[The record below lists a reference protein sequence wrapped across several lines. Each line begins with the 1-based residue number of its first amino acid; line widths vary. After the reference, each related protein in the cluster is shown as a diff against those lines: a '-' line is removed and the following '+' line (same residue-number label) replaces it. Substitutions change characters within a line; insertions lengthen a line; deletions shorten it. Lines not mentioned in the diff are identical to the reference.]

1 MARPKKNDDRL
12 MAALTAKVGQIVT
25 GDDQP
30 SAPSPKAAR
39 PRKSTTA
46 AVAYMRC
53 SGLGQN
59 DGDTWDR
66 QQAAISKY
74 AKRAD
79 LVVADDDWFRD
90 VGVSGTKD
98 LDSRPGLAA
107 LLDRV
112 ENNGVRVVLVENA
125 TRLARDLLIGEVILA
140 QLRDAGCTVID
151 CDSGINLIDDS
162 DDPTRRLIRQVLGA
176 VAEFD
181 KRVTVLKLRA
191 ARDRKSRKI
200 GRRIEGRKAFGST
213 AGEAAVIARIREL
226 HRKPHNA
233 SRRSLAAI
241 AAVLNAEGFSTRTGA
256 QWAKS
261 TLHQIIGRG
270 LTVPGD
276 D

>member
-1 MARPKKNDDRL
+1 MGKPK
-12 MAALTAKVGQIVT
+12 G
-25 GDDQP
+25 
-30 SAPSPKAAR
+30 
-39 PRKSTTA
+39 KSGTP
-46 AVAYMRC
+46 AVAYLRC

-66 QQAAISKY
+66 QQAAIRKY
-74 AKRAD
+74 ASGAG
-79 LVVADDDWFRD
+79 LTVADDDWFRD

-151 CDSGINLIDDS
+151 CDSGTNLIDDS

-181 KRVTVLKLRA
+181 RRVTVLKLRA

-200 GRRIEGRKAFGST
+200 GRRVEGKKAYGSRP
-213 AGEAAVIARIREL
+213 GEAVVVARIREL
-226 HRKPHNA
+226 YRKPHNA
-233 SRRSLAAI
+233 PRRSLQEI
-241 AAVLNAEGFSTRTGA
+241 ADILNVENRPTRTGTP
-256 QWAKS
+256 WSKS
-261 TLHQIIGRG
+261 ALHAIISRG
-270 LTVPGD
+270 LPAPSQD